1 MKNNVRVERA
11 ILQITQEELAKKVGV
26 TRQTI
31 HALENGKYVPSTVL
45 ALKIAAI
52 CNKRADEIFQ
62 LEATDWES

>member
-1 MKNNVRVERA
+1 MKNSVRIERA

-45 ALKIAAI
+45 ALKIASV
-52 CNKRADEIFQ
+52 CGKTLDEIFQ
-62 LEATDWES
+62 LEPNDWAD

>member
-1 MKNNVRVERA
+1 MKNSVRIERA

-45 ALKIAAI
+45 ALKISAI
-52 CNKRADEIFQ
+52 CGKPLDEIFQ
-62 LEATDWES
+62 LETEDWTD